1 MANASPGLAD
11 DLPLLH
17 ALDVLLRERHVSRAA
32 QRLGITQGAAS
43 QRLARLRQHF
53 DDALLVPGRP
63 LMILTPR
70 AQALQE
76 PIATALA
83 TVRAALVRAE
93 PFDPATSHR
102 RFTLLG
108 NDLAEVLAFPP
119 LLDTVRADAPHV
131 SLAMERADADVV
143 ERLGKGSADIAF
155 VPDFMVRDSLRRV
168 ALPPEPFV
176 VLVRRDHPIAKRAAK
191 KLRLDDY
198 LALGHVLVAPRGL
211 PGSLVDTAL
220 ERLGKTRTVVTR
232 VQHFVSAAFVVART
246 DLAVTCPANVA
257 RAVAPELALRA
268 MTPPVH
274 VAIDR
279 TSMVWH
285 ERAHRDAGHRW
296 LRDRITAHL
305 ER

>member
-1 MANASPGLAD
+1 MANSLPALAD

-43 QRLARLRQHF
+43 QRLARLRHHF

-119 LLDTVRADAPHV
+119 LLDAIHADAPGV
-131 SLAMERADADVV
+131 SLGMERADTDFA
-143 ERLGKGSADIAF
+143 ERLATGAADLAF
-155 VPDFMVRDSLRRV
+155 LPDFMVRGSLRRV

-176 VLVRRDHPIAKRAAK
+176 VLLRRAHPLAKKK
-191 KLRLDDY
+191 KLRLEDY

-211 PGSLVDTAL
+211 PGSIVDSAL
-220 ERLGKTRTVVTR
+220 ERQGKTRMVVTR
-232 VQHFVSAAFVVART
+232 VQHFLSAAFVVART
-246 DLAVTCPANVA
+246 DLAVTCPAPLA
-257 RAVAPELALRA
+257 RAVAPELALVS
-268 MTPPVH
+268 MTPPLAL
-274 VAIDR
+274 AIDR

-296 LRDRITAHL
+296 LRDRIA
-305 ER
+305 ERLDKG